1 MGMVVTDFL
10 DSHFPNIMN
19 YNFTA
24 QAEEALDDIAEGDIE
39 WQKMIGQF
47 YSPFHDNIEKT
58 LKNSERNTGARVLG
72 TDPVSGETVS
82 VRIGRFGPMAQ
93 IGEGEK
99 VRYAGLRK
107 GQLMETLTLAEALEL
122 FKFPRKLGMFEDKE
136 VSVGIGRF
144 GPYIKH
150 NNSFVSLKKERMT
163 QPAFP
168 WRLRFNESKKKGKAI
183 KINKSKY
190 LPTAS

>member
-1 MGMVVTDFL
+1 
-10 DSHFPNIMN
+10 
-19 YNFTA
+19 
-24 QAEEALDDIAEGDIE
+24 
-39 WQKMIGQF
+39 
-47 YSPFHDNIEKT
+47 
-58 LKNSERNTGARVLG
+58 
-72 TDPVSGETVS
+72 
-82 VRIGRFGPMAQ
+82 MAQ

-144 GPYIKH
+144 GPYTNH

-190 LPTAS
+190 LPTASMILNGRFGPYISYEKKNFKIPKTLKAEELTQEECQTIIEKENSKKTTSSKVKSRTTKASAKSKKTNTKTTVKATKAKKTKKEDTTDR